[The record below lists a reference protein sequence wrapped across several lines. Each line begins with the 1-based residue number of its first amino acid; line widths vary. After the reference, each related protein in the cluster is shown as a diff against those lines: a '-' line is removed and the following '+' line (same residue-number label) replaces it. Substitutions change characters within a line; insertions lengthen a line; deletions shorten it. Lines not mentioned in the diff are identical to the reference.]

1 MGLGRMEM
9 GWMAEENRPLGGLR
23 RGQRGGGRPKIIHLA
38 LAPAPLQP
46 VAMARPLPDIL
57 PVPWPAG
64 TAAPPQPTEEAVAR
78 AVQVLAS
85 GGLVAIPTE
94 TVYGLAADALDA
106 EAVERIFTAKG
117 RPATNPLIVHV
128 ADTAMA
134 RALAADWPP
143 AAEQITTRLWPGP
156 VTVIV
161 PRGPRIPLTV
171 TAGGQTVALR
181 CPHHPL
187 TRRLIATLGRPLAAP
202 SANRSMQ
209 LSPTTAGHVLE
220 GLGNRIDLILDGGP
234 CGRGIES
241 TVVDCTT
248 DPPRI
253 LRPGPIERGELET
266 VLGHA
271 VLDMVAAG
279 GDAESAPARSP
290 GTLARHYA
298 PKTPLEVSAEAADRV
313 ETLVQAGKRVA
324 WLTNRIE
331 DPRVRSLAA
340 SRDLVVV
347 PMPSDPAAFATS
359 LYATLH
365 AIDRR
370 SLDAIIVDAPPDTE
384 PWRAVSD
391 RLSRAAKA

>member
-1 MGLGRMEM
+1 M
-9 GWMAEENRPLGGLR
+9 
-23 RGQRGGGRPKIIHLA
+23 KHLA
-38 LAPAPLQP
+38 LTPSPLQP
-46 VAMARPLPDIL
+46 EAMARPLPDIL
-57 PVPWPAG
+57 PAPWPADLP
-64 TAAPPQPTEEAVAR
+64 APPARTDEAVTR
-78 AVQVLAS
+78 AAELLAS

-106 EAVERIFTAKG
+106 DAVDRIFAAKG
-117 RPATNPLIVHV
+117 RPASNPLIVHV

-134 RALAADWPP
+134 RSLAAHWPP
-143 AAEQITTRLWPGP
+143 MAEQITTRLWPGP

-161 PRGPRIPLTV
+161 PRGPRIPDNV
-171 TAGGQTVALR
+171 TAGGPTVALR
-181 CPHHPL
+181 CPEHRL

-253 LRPGPIERGELET
+253 LRPGPITRAELE
-266 VLGHA
+266 A
-271 VLDMVAAG
+271 VIGRPVVDMTAADD
-279 GDAESAPARSP
+279 DATSAAARSP
-290 GTLARHYA
+290 GMLPRHYA
-298 PKTPLEVSAEAADRV
+298 PKTPLEVSSAAAERV
-313 ETLVQAGKRVA
+313 EELVQAGKRIA
-324 WLTNRIE
+324 WLTARID
-331 DPRVRSLAA
+331 DPQVRSLAA
-340 SRDLVVV
+340 SRDLLVV
-347 PMPSDPAAFATS
+347 PMPADAAAFATS

-370 SLDAIIVDAPPDTE
+370 SLDRIIIDAPPDTDA
-384 PWRAVSD
+384 WRAVTD
-391 RLSRAAKA
+391 RLSRATKA